1 MSSCSFEMSMPTMT
15 FAIGTHP
22 CACGLALRPERLF
35 GLSGKDASGDTC
47 SPTVLLSLD
56 ARCLPPAGDPRSL
69 TPCAGFKIQGCER
82 RYARAGGGQILNLRL
97 YLNTNG
103 SSWKELSRRSD
114 GPIWCPCP
122 AARGEAHRSRSASR

>member
-15 FAIGTHP
+15 FSIGTHP

-82 RYARAGGGQILNLRL
+82 RYARAGGGQILNLRF
-97 YLNTNG
+97 YLNA
-103 SSWKELSRRSD
+103 L
-114 GPIWCPCP
+114 
-122 AARGEAHRSRSASR
+122 RSRLSWANGWNGRRQKGRGLINFCTV